1 MSLRIFILLLFTFI
15 FISCSKDKPLYEPIA
30 RIDPY
35 KSYGEAFEAFQKNDF
50 FYANKKF
57 SEAEINFKD
66 PELAAKSAIMSAYSL
81 YGVSLYDEAEENLIR
96 YLRTYPA
103 DKYVVYAH
111 YLSAIIYFEQIG
123 EEKHDL
129 KPLLEAREK
138 IDFFFG
144 KIPEQRIRY
153 RLKFQEGFSS
163 KSICCQRI
171 ICC

>member
-1 MSLRIFILLLFTFI
+1 M
-15 FISCSKDKPLYEPIA
+15 YEPIA

-138 IDFFFG
+138 IDFFLEKYPNSEYAIDLNF
-144 KIPEQRIRY
+144 KRI
-153 RLKFQEGFSS
+153 
-163 KSICCQRI
+163 
-171 ICC
+171 